1 MLHEPLPVF
10 SLLKLPSL
18 HFGAGSFSFLPK
30 LVSGYGRNLMVV
42 TGSRSF
48 EASGRLEWL
57 LGELRM
63 AGIGYLHCRVQGEP
77 SPEVIDAAVA
87 SGRKVGTDM
96 VIAIGGGSVIDAGK
110 AVSAMLLQDYP
121 VERFIEGRP
130 DFLEHDGRKVPFFAV
145 PTTSGTGSE
154 ATNNAVISRVGA
166 DGFKRSL
173 RHPAFVPD
181 AAVVDPELIC
191 SASRNL
197 TVASGMD
204 AFTQLLEA
212 WVSPFASP
220 YTDLLAFHGMEYF
233 NRSFISACS
242 DGAADSAVRADV
254 AYAAFLSGVVL
265 GNAGLGI
272 VHGFASSVG
281 GAFDIPHGMLC
292 ATLLAEATRENI
304 VQLQHSE
311 SGYSTLRKYAAAGG
325 LLNGIPNVGVA
336 EGCGM
341 LVERLEEWQD
351 ALDIPLLGVYGIGV
365 EHVESIASVTRSKS
379 NPVDLQPDCLKKILL
394 ARI

>member
-1 MLHEPLPVF
+1 MSSEPLPLF
-10 SLLKLPSL
+10 SLLKLPLL

-30 LVSGYGRNLMVV
+30 LVSGYGRYLMIV

-57 LGELRM
+57 FGELRM
-63 AGIGYLHCRVQGEP
+63 AGIGYHHCRVQGEP
-77 SPEVIDAAVA
+77 SPELIDAAVA
-87 SGRKVGTDM
+87 SGRMVGVDM
-96 VIAIGGGSVIDAGK
+96 VIAIGGGSVIDTGK

-130 DFLEHDGRKVPFFAV
+130 GFLEHDGRKVPFFAV

-181 AAVVDPELIC
+181 VAVVDPELIC
-191 SASRNL
+191 SAPRNL

-242 DGAADSAVRADV
+242 DGAKDSAVRADI

-281 GAFDIPHGMLC
+281 GAFNIPHGVLC

-304 VQLQHSE
+304 LQLQHSG
-311 SGYSTLRKYAAAGG
+311 SGNSILRKYAAAGG
-325 LLNGIPNVGVA
+325 LLNGTPDVGVA

-341 LVERLEEWQD
+341 LVEKLEEWQD
-351 ALDIPLLGVYGIGV
+351 ALDVPLLGVYGIGV
-365 EHVESIASVTRSKS
+365 EDVDTIASVTRSKS

>member
-1 MLHEPLPVF
+1 MI
-10 SLLKLPSL
+10 
-18 HFGAGSFSFLPK
+18 
-30 LVSGYGRNLMVV
+30 V

-57 LGELRM
+57 FGELRM
-63 AGIGYLHCRVQGEP
+63 AGIGYHHCRVQGEP
-77 SPEVIDAAVA
+77 SPELIDAAVA
-87 SGRKVGTDM
+87 SGRMVGVDM

-130 DFLEHDGRKVPFFAV
+130 GFLEHDGRKVPFFAV

-181 AAVVDPELIC
+181 VAVVDPELIC
-191 SASRNL
+191 SAPRNL

-220 YTDLLAFHGMEYF
+220 YTDMLAFHGMEYF
-233 NRSFISACS
+233 NRSFIRACS
-242 DGAADSAVRADV
+242 DGAEDSAVRADI

-281 GAFDIPHGMLC
+281 GAFDIPHGVLC

-304 VQLQHSE
+304 LQLQHSG
-311 SGYSTLRKYAAAGG
+311 SGNSILRKYAAAGG
-325 LLNGIPNVGVA
+325 LLNGTPDVGVA

-341 LVERLEEWQD
+341 LVEKLEEWQD
-351 ALDIPLLGVYGIGV
+351 ALDVPLLGVYGIGV
-365 EHVESIASVTRSKS
+365 EDVDTIASVTKSKS